1 MLYAGIPRDATDKE
15 SSTAPASGLSILTFE
30 DGLGWRYRV
39 DTGINSY
46 SQPEILCFGPAFT
59 DIPSFEFALRE
70 RVAVLSGFHHESFGR
85 IRSVSRLNDE
95 RAKLGL
101 VSDFIEGVRLS
112 ELLAETDERALLLDI
127 GAAMSVIR
135 QLVSAVAS
143 LHQSARVAHGALGP
157 ERVVITR
164 AAGVFIVEYALGSAL
179 EQLRFS
185 REKYWRD
192 LRIALP
198 PSAGM
203 ARFDECTDITQLG
216 AIALSLVLGRPL
228 RNEEYLEGLDDLVES
243 ACVHYRPGWSKTA
256 SSGLRD
262 WLRRMLQL
270 DRRHSFTSLAAA
282 SRALDEILS
291 AETYNADGALEF
303 FLARYHGAEAS
314 LPGQGP
320 LQQQMPPLLGEEPE
334 EEPAMPT
341 GSRTKRHRRA
351 WTVACLVLTAAAGVL
366 LGNQRHLMPLF
377 VPLQTMGILK
387 IDTNPQGALVFVDG
401 VQRGQTPADVS
412 LDPGQHTVEVQ
423 ADGETR
429 TLQVSIAAGA
439 TASQYLE
446 LPKTSVLGQLQ
457 VSTEPSGARVTVD
470 GQPRG
475 ISPLI
480 LNDLTPGEHVVTL
493 ESDLGSVSQAVKIE
507 AGLSASLVVPL
518 APKGLAVSGFLKLA
532 APVDMQLY
540 EQGRLL
546 GSSRID
552 RLMLPAGK
560 HEIEIVNDEF
570 GYRGV
575 RTVNISPGK
584 TSTVTVEPP
593 KGVVSLNATP
603 WANVWID
610 GQNVGETP
618 IGNLS
623 VPIGDHEVVF
633 RNPDFAEQRRVIT
646 VTLRA
651 PSRVSLDLRK
661 P

>member
-1 MLYAGIPRDATDKE
+1 MLYAGIPQDATNKD

-112 ELLAETDERALLLDI
+112 ELLAETEERALLLDI
-127 GAAMSVIR
+127 SAAMSLLR

-164 AAGVFIVEYALGSAL
+164 DAGVFIVEYALGSAL

-185 REKYWRD
+185 RERYWKD

-203 ARFDECTDITQLG
+203 PRFNECADITQLG

-270 DRRHSFTSLAAA
+270 DRQHSFTSLAAA
-282 SRALDEILS
+282 SRALDEILTT
-291 AETYNADGALEF
+291 ETYNADGALEF
-303 FLARYHGAEAS
+303 FLARYHGTEAS

-320 LQQQMPPLLGEEPE
+320 MQQQMPPLMGQEPE

-341 GSRTKRHRRA
+341 GSRTRRYRRA
-351 WTVACLVLTAAAGVL
+351 WTVACLVFTAAAGIL
-366 LGNQRHLMPLF
+366 WANQRHLASF
-377 VPLQTMGILK
+377 VPVQTMGILK

-401 VQRGQTPADVS
+401 VQRGQTPADIS
-412 LDPGQHTVEVQ
+412 LDPGQHTVEIRG
-423 ADGETR
+423 DGEAR

-446 LPKTSVLGQLQ
+446 LPKPTVLNGQLQ

-475 ISPLI
+475 ISPVI
-480 LNDLTPGEHVVTL
+480 LTDLTPGEHVVTL
-493 ESDLGSVSQAVKIE
+493 ESELGSVSQAVKIE

-518 APKGLAVSGFLKLA
+518 APRGSTASGWLKLS
-532 APVDMQLY
+532 APVDMRLY

-546 GSSRID
+546 GTSQID

-560 HEIEIVNDEF
+560 HEIEIVNEDL

-575 RTVNISPGK
+575 RTVNVSPGK
-584 TSTVTVEPP
+584 TSTVTVDLPN
-593 KGVVSLNATP
+593 GVVSLNATP
-603 WANVWID
+603 WADVWID
-610 GQNVGETP
+610 GRNVGETP

-633 RNPDFAEQRRVIT
+633 RNPDFPEQRRVIT
-646 VTLRA
+646 VTLRS